1 VVAAI
6 GQLGLGGLQ
15 LQAATGLAALIVL
28 MIVLNWFFHR
38 VYWTGWISSPT
49 APASGSWAARGRT
62 RAAT

>member
-38 VYWTGWISSPT
+38 VYWTGWISSHNRT
-49 APASGSWAARGRT
+49 CKLFMGARGRT